1 MARAGIDLAQAEE
14 GALVLAVKARDQRA
28 FAELVRR
35 RQGWMRALMRRMCG
49 DATLADDLAQE
60 AFMKAWDKIAGL
72 EQVAAFGGWLRRVAV
87 TTYLMD
93 KRRSQAVFI
102 ELDELNAPHDEQ
114 PSPANAA
121 MARLDLERAM
131 AHLTAPERLCVTLN
145 HAEGMSHGEIS
156 DSTGLPL
163 GTVKSHVSRGSE
175 KLRRLMTAAAS

>member
-1 MARAGIDLAQAEE
+1 MARAGIDLTQAEE
-14 GALVLAVKARDQRA
+14 GALVLAIKARDQRA

-49 DATLADDLAQE
+49 NAALADDLAQE

-72 EQVAAFGGWLRRVAV
+72 EQVAAFSGWLRRVAV

-93 KRRSQAVFI
+93 KRRARAVFE
-102 ELDELNAPHDEQ
+102 ELDERNPPQDEQ

-121 MARLDLERAM
+121 QAKLDLERAL
-131 AHLTAPERLCVTLN
+131 AHLTAPERLCVSLN
-145 HAEGMSHGEIS
+145 HGEGMSHGEIS

-163 GTVKSHVSRGSE
+163 GTVKSHVARGTE
-175 KLRRLMTAAAS
+175 KLRRLMTAAAA